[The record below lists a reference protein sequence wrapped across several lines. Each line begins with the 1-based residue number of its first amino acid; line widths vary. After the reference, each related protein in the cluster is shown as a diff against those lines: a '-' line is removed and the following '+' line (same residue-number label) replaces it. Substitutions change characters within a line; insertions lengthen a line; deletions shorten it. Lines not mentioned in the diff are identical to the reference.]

1 MDEIQR
7 LEIELKRALKK
18 RMESLREQIQVTWR
32 VLQLTK
38 KKAAIERKS
47 VMILDMKACHDRQGE
62 KQERRVNLRRTRSQ
76 SDIPRNA
83 LCNRL

>member
-1 MDEIQR
+1 MNNHSWQF
-7 LEIELKRALKK
+7 
-18 RMESLREQIQVTWR
+18 LRTYIIIKFDFYSQVTWR